1 MSQATQESAKQDN
14 RDWSVVWKNPFVIG
28 WFVILTIVLA
38 VNFFM
43 VSMAIVTNPGLVVD
57 DFYEKGKNMDA
68 VLASRKRMEE
78 LGWQL
83 EIDMPLLSEGREQT
97 VTLKVLDKEN
107 QLFDVDSAVL
117 YYYRP
122 SDKNLD
128 GEVPLKATQTPG
140 VYQSQITLP
149 LKGKWD
155 LVMEVHKGDLH
166 YNVGRSI
173 MVQDPQ

>member
-1 MSQATQESAKQDN
+1 MSYTNEDR
-14 RDWSVVWKNPFVIG
+14 RDWSNAWKNPFVIV
-28 WFVILTIVLA
+28 WFVLLTIVLA

-43 VSMAIVTNPGLVVD
+43 VSMAIVTNPGLVID

-68 VLASRKRMEE
+68 VLAARKRMEQ

-83 EIDMPLLSEGREQT
+83 DVDMPILSEGKAQR
-97 VTLKVLDKEN
+97 VTLTVLNKEH
-107 QLFDVDSAVL
+107 QPMDVDTAML

-122 SDKNLD
+122 SDKKLD
-128 GEVPLKATQTPG
+128 GEVAL
-140 VYQSQITLP
+140 QSTGTTGQYAVDFVLP

-155 LVMEVHKGDLH
+155 LMVEVNKGEERF
-166 YNVGRSI
+166 NIGRSI